1 MSDVFA
7 KRRPMIDLDEFEKR
21 LYPPRFTDQ
30 KDRDPLTE
38 LLCSIG
44 GKDGSH
50 ETDFE
55 PKTQLLAKAR
65 PDTGEPGEWKQ
76 ADAQV
81 RRVGGDF
88 AAIEAGLQGMKQPQ
102 TAIVRG
108 AEKSSV
114 EYKRQNAR
122 APLIGGDFAAIEAG
136 LLGALREQTTATVS
150 EANVSN
156 ALPTVDLG
164 AERWLYQ
171 KHQPASRHVGDAD
184 GQIRSRRPLYAV
196 VAIGIAGMAGIA
208 VSFGLDGRLSG
219 PPEIE
224 TIKADNGPP
233 TRQEDAARSA
243 DIPARDVA
251 IPSKPPEPS
260 PMALDNGTE
269 RPLDSPQAD
278 EKSLP
283 AGSHARIDN
292 ESPAV
297 PPAPAQA
304 PTPAEPLSPAAPVK
318 SDAVKTDMVRPD
330 GTLLPNGAPPQATIN
345 GASLLAPQSPA
356 AAKAPAAKAAG
367 HVAKSLKSAA
377 ARHPGRH
384 GQPRQVTNKATAT
397 PVAPLNTE
405 PTPITNSK
413 IEAPPTQPSPATNGA
428 IGFVQSAVN
437 SLTSTTA
444 KLLEWGRI
452 KTGSRP

>member
-1 MSDVFA
+1 M
-7 KRRPMIDLDEFEKR
+7 
-21 LYPPRFTDQ
+21 
-30 KDRDPLTE
+30 
-38 LLCSIG
+38 
-44 GKDGSH
+44 
-50 ETDFE
+50 
-55 PKTQLLAKAR
+55 
-65 PDTGEPGEWKQ
+65 
-76 ADAQV
+76 
-81 RRVGGDF
+81 
-88 AAIEAGLQGMKQPQ
+88 EAGGCASEPQ

-150 EANVSN
+150 ETNVSN

-171 KHQPASRHVGDAD
+171 KHQPASRHVGDGD
-184 GQIRSRRPLYAV
+184 GQLRSRRPLYAV
-196 VAIGIAGMAGIA
+196 VAIGIAGMTGIA

-283 AGSHARIDN
+283 AGSQARIDN
-292 ESPAV
+292 GSPAV
-297 PPAPAQA
+297 PPAEA
-304 PTPAEPLSPAAPVK
+304 LSPGAPVK

-345 GASLLAPQSPA
+345 GASLPAPQSSA

-377 ARHPGRH
+377 ARHPGSQ
-384 GQPRQVTNKATAT
+384 GQPRPITNKATV
-397 PVAPLNTE
+397 VAPLNTE

-413 IEAPPTQPSPATNGA
+413 VEAPPTQPSPATNGA

-452 KTGSRP
+452 ETGSRP

>member
-21 LYPPRFTDQ
+21 LCPPCFTEQ

-38 LLCSIG
+38 LLCITG

-50 ETDFE
+50 GTDFE
-55 PKTQLLAKAR
+55 PKTQLLAKAQ
-65 PDTGEPGEWKQ
+65 PDTGEPGEWEQ

-88 AAIEAGLQGMKQPQ
+88 AAIEGGLLGMKQPQ

-136 LLGALREQTTATVS
+136 LLGPLREQTTATVS
-150 EANVSN
+150 EANVSS

-171 KHQPASRHVGDAD
+171 EHRPASRHVGDAD
-184 GQIRSRRPLYAV
+184 GQIRSRRPLYAM

-224 TIKADNGPP
+224 SIKADNGPP
-233 TRQEDAARSA
+233 TRQEDAAQA
-243 DIPARDVA
+243 
-251 IPSKPPEPS
+251 PEPS
-260 PMALDNGTE
+260 PMALDNGPE

-278 EKSLP
+278 EKLLP
-283 AGSHARIDN
+283 AVSQARIDN
-292 ESPAV
+292 ESPPA

-304 PTPAEPLSPAAPVK
+304 PTPTEPLSPAAPVK

-330 GTLLPNGAPPQATIN
+330 GTLLPNGPPPQATIN
-345 GASLLAPQSPA
+345 GGSFPAPQSPA

-377 ARHPGRH
+377 ARHPGSH
-384 GQPRQVTNKATAT
+384 GQVTNKATAT
-397 PVAPLNTE
+397 PVASLNTE
-405 PTPITNSK
+405 PAPITNSK
-413 IEAPPTQPSPATNGA
+413 VEAPPTQPSPPTNGA

-452 KTGSRP
+452 ETGSRP